1 MDPLTPTVEVT
12 EDGIEVRSPEPQ
24 SDLSAVELLPLQGF
38 LNVDDPGARQR
49 TQMKAIWEYFSK
61 DAQGVGDALYRVK
74 QTEMKMMAPKLG
86 ESRLSKLYNYVKLQ
100 TQSQDLQTQLE
111 NL

>member
-1 MDPLTPTVEVT
+1 MDPLAATVEVT

-24 SDLSAVELLPLQGF
+24 QDLSHTELLPLEGF
-38 LNVDDPGARQR
+38 LDVHDPGARQR
-49 TQMKAIWEYFSK
+49 TQMKAIWDYFSK
-61 DAQGVGDALYRVK
+61 DAQGTGDALFRIK

-100 TQSQDLQTQLE
+100 TQTQDLQAQLDS
-111 NL
+111 L